1 MLDTADSSGGGDDVY
16 GSTERGF
23 IVKGS
28 IQGGADV
35 VMADIGGEALGA
47 TFAGTVEGGE
57 RDGHAET
64 PRPSMQSIA
73 GRVNNATGILD
84 RYPTVLLSPPTRSL
98 SRNGGSGGE
107 GGPNPHLLRSLEG
120 GGGGGTPSNE
130 VTEGGFTLCPA
141 RGVLAGEGCETFS
154 GAIRDNER
162 IEAGVN
168 ESVRHSPFILV
179 TYSLTHA
186 SNHSLSSLSP
196 PSPPPTSVTYAPMDL
211 TRSSY
216 RAVMMLRNLP
226 IAAYPGTYAATV
238 VVIVN
243 AIVTLSPPPNP
254 SVPRTT
260 ITTFVLHM
268 LH

>member
-1 MLDTADSSGGGDDVY
+1 MTCSTDDDVDMMMLDTADSSGGGDDVY
-16 GSTERGF
+16 GSIERGD

-35 VMADIGGEALGA
+35 VRADGGGGALGA
-47 TFAGTVEGGE
+47 TFGGTIEGGE

-107 GGPNPHLLRSLEG
+107 EGPNPHLLRSLEG

-154 GAIRDNER
+154 GAMRDMR
-162 IEAGVN
+162 QEAGVI
-168 ESVRHSPFILV
+168 VQFFTHHS
-179 TYSLTHA
+179 S
-186 SNHSLSSLSP
+186 
-196 PSPPPTSVTYAPMDL
+196 
-211 TRSSY
+211 
-216 RAVMMLRNLP
+216 
-226 IAAYPGTYAATV
+226 
-238 VVIVN
+238 
-243 AIVTLSPPPNP
+243 
-254 SVPRTT
+254 
-260 ITTFVLHM
+260 
-268 LH
+268 